1 MASSVLAS
9 DQRLAASIG
18 KNTLFGVISSAVQ
31 VGTRFVMVPVVIYH
45 LGLDGYGIWA
55 VVMAAAGYMR
65 FGSAGL
71 KSAFQKYVAE
81 ATGTGDFRTAN
92 QLLSTGSLSMLLLSL
107 AGLIPLGFYSQSL
120 ARAGGVPPAF
130 LHAAAGSITLLAV
143 IMVLAN
149 FGSVFEAS
157 VSGAHRIDLTRKFTV
172 LTTTGEAVAIITLLH
187 FGYGLFAMA
196 ATMAVSELLY
206 VVCCFWASRR
216 IIPEIHISAHDF
228 TPRVF
233 RELIRFAGSYQL
245 VNVLEVLYG
254 MILPVIVLRH
264 FGANMAGVYAVAT
277 RLVIAALIGVD
288 ALILPLLSGGT
299 VTFASGSIERI
310 NRFLRKSFKI
320 TLAASLLPLAFVAAF
335 GTLLVQVWTGE
346 VGPEFR
352 MAVWL
357 TCFSALFAS
366 ISRVQLVLYRA
377 SGNALHDN
385 IRQAFRLG
393 VLILLAELGSMIGF
407 YGVLVGLVVAEF
419 VGVVYMFFA
428 MKSVLRFFAPKSLM
442 PDTLR
447 LATTI
452 GAMIAVGEAV
462 AVVPIPWGAT
472 ERVAS
477 LIRLA
482 EVVTACA
489 IAAWPA
495 AALTKS
501 ISREEQRLVL
511 KLVTPLGVSEALPIE

>member
-1 MASSVLAS
+1 VTLTTLSA
-9 DQRLAASIG
+9 DRHLAAAIG
-18 KNTLFGVISSAVQ
+18 KNTLFGIVSSAVQ

-81 ATGTGDFRTAN
+81 ATGTGDFQTAN
-92 QLLSTGSLSMLLLSL
+92 ELLSTGSISMLSLSL
-107 AGLIPLGFYSQSL
+107 FGLIPLGLYSRTL
-120 ARAGGVPPAF
+120 AKAGGVPPQF
-130 LHAAAGSITLLAV
+130 LGAAAGSITLLAI

-172 LTTTGEAVAIITLLH
+172 LTTTGEAAVIISLLH

-196 ATMAVSELLY
+196 ATMAASELLY
-206 VVCCFWASRR
+206 VFCCFWASRR
-216 IIPEIHISAHDF
+216 IIPEIRIGVRHF

-264 FGANMAGVYAVAT
+264 FGASTAGVYAVAT

-299 VTFASGSIERI
+299 VTFASGSIERMS
-310 NRFLRKSFKI
+310 RFLRKSFKI
-320 TLAASLLPLAFVAAF
+320 AVAASLLPLAFVAAF
-335 GTLLVQVWTGE
+335 GTLLVQVWTGQ

-352 MAVWL
+352 IAVWL
-357 TCFSALFAS
+357 TCLSALFAS

-393 VLILLAELGSMIGF
+393 VLILLAELGSLIGF

-419 VGVVYMFFA
+419 IGVVYMFFA
-428 MKSVLRFFAPKSLM
+428 MSSILRFFNLKNLI
-442 PDTLR
+442 PDALR
-447 LATTI
+447 LAATAMAMLFCSA
-452 GAMIAVGEAV
+452 GAAMLPA
-462 AVVPIPWGAT
+462 PWNLGG
-472 ERVAS
+472 
-477 LIRLA
+477 RLM
-482 EVVTACA
+482 
-489 IAAWPA
+489 A
-495 AALTKS
+495 AARLVVVAAAYFAACWPVAMMTKS
-501 ISREEQRLVL
+501 ISSEEQRVVLGLILPRGKAQLV
-511 KLVTPLGVSEALPIE
+511 AD